1 MHMNQVHKETLT
13 QVENALPNRQG
24 LDVEIFGMEGVP
36 GDVLEQHRARV
47 LQNYYAA
54 QERRRIETG
63 NPVGGQG
70 GMRKRKE
77 LVYETDEE
85 LLKRF
90 EHWRDLK
97 RRGELPDP
105 TVAAQQ
111 PEEQGDDIDQLIRMA
126 EAGARPP
133 PVVPVQLPVAVPQQ
147 PPAKKEKTI
156 HLAYDDL
163 EISPEEHM
171 AKLPR
176 YAFASA

>member
-1 MHMNQVHKETLT
+1 MHKETLT

-70 GMRKRKE
+70 AMRKRKE
-77 LVYETDEE
+77 LTYETDEE
-85 LLKRF
+85 MLKRF

-105 TVAAQQ
+105 AALAAE
-111 PEEQGDDIDQLIRMA
+111 PEQQGDDIDQLIRMA

-133 PVVPVQLPVAVPQQ
+133 PVMPVQLPTHAALPQPQ
-147 PPAKKEKTI
+147 AAKKEKTI

-176 YAFASA
+176 YAFAAA

>member
-1 MHMNQVHKETLT
+1 MHKETLT

-70 GMRKRKE
+70 AMRKRKE
-77 LVYETDEE
+77 LTYETDEE
-85 LLKRF
+85 LIKRF

-105 TVAAQQ
+105 AAAVEPEQQ
-111 PEEQGDDIDQLIRMA
+111 QGDDIDQLIRMA

-133 PVVPVQLPVAVPQQ
+133 PVQMPTHAAPPQQ
-147 PPAKKEKTI
+147 QQQPAKKEKTI

-163 EISPEEHM
+163 EIGPEEHM

-176 YAFASA
+176 YAFVAA